1 MHIHK
6 PSREKNIVF
15 LLVLFTA
22 WVSPID
28 FNTTAIESK
37 LCWTCVNCTSRS
49 TGEFRKW
56 HQSIQS
62 IHQHIYGI
70 ALHTTRGFMK
80 HHRSLFSPL
89 FQISPHIK
97 CKRPTYPLY
106 FQLISHRHN
115 FFCTLV
121 KAELTK
127 FYMSY

>member
-56 HQSIQS
+56 HQSI
-62 IHQHIYGI
+62 HQHIYGI
-70 ALHTTRGFMK
+70 ALHTTRGIHETSSILIF
-80 HHRSLFSPL
+80 SLVP
-89 FQISPHIK
+89 ISPHIK

-115 FFCTLV
+115 FFCALV

-127 FYMSY
+127 FNMSY